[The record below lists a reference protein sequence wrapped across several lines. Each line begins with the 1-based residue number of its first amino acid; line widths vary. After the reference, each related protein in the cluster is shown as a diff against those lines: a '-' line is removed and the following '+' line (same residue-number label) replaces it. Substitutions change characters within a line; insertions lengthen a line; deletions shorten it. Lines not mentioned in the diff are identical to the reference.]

1 MVILGM
7 IVWSPKARRVKGE
20 EEEEEESG
28 IGGVAARLDLRSSSA
43 AVVDAKCS

>member
-1 MVILGM
+1 M
-7 IVWSPKARRVKGE
+7 IVCLVTQGEGGRR
-20 EEEEEESG
+20 EEEESG

>member
-1 MVILGM
+1 M
-7 IVWSPKARRVKGE
+7 KEK
-20 EEEEEESG
+20 EEESG

>member
-1 MVILGM
+1 M
-7 IVWSPKARRVKGE
+7 IVWSPKARRVKG
-20 EEEEEESG
+20 EEEEESG